1 MTTTTQRPLPAPA
14 TAPSRRSIG
23 RTLSRGPWKGWLGLL
38 PFTLFV
44 SVFLVIPI
52 LVNLWQTFR
61 VDRSFS
67 LGNVTR
73 MFKPQ
78 YMAAFASTFEIAVV
92 SSVIGG
98 VLGVVLAWALVTM
111 PKSSILGRVAQ
122 SFSVV
127 ASQSGGVPLA
137 FAFIAAL
144 GTQGVVTQIVSN
156 TTGWNLAENFKL
168 SSSSGVTL
176 VYLYFQIPLM
186 AILMMPAFSTIRVQW
201 REAAQSLGATTAQFL
216 RDIAVPILMPAVLGS
231 TLVLFANAFSAYATA
246 YALANNGINIVPILI
261 GFMLSGNGL
270 PDEGLA
276 AALVTG
282 MVLVVVIAMTLNH
295 WLGRR
300 LRQWQ

>member
-1 MTTTTQRPLPAPA
+1 MT
-14 TAPSRRSIG
+14 
-23 RTLSRGPWKGWLGLL
+23 GWLGLL
-38 PFTLFV
+38 PFGLFV
-44 SVFLVIPI
+44 SIFLIIPI
-52 LVNLWQTFR
+52 LVNLWETFR
-61 VDRSFS
+61 VDGSFS
-67 LGNVTR
+67 LGNVAR

-78 YMAAFASTFEIAVV
+78 YMAAFASTFEIAIV
-92 SSVIGG
+92 SSVLGG
-98 VLGVVLAWALVTM
+98 IFGVILAWALVTA
-111 PKSSILGRVAQ
+111 PKRSILGRVAQ

-156 TTGWNLAENFKL
+156 TTGWNLAEYFKL

-201 REAAQSLGATTAQFL
+201 REAAQSLGATNTQFV

-246 YALANNGINIVPILI
+246 YALANNGINLVPILI

-282 MVLVVVIAMTLNH
+282 MMFIVIIAMTLNY